1 MSFHSQWH
9 LPLSLPCPRAGEA
22 RLVQRAGRGI
32 KGTAIELRQ
41 FAKFLILILIL
52 LLIFKLQEITIMM
65 KSKIK
70 RRKVAKHLLN
80 SMAVPPDLPRRGRGT
95 GQTAPLPSLEGLGV
109 GSWS

>member
-41 FAKFLILILIL
+41 FAKFLILIL

-70 RRKVAKHLLN
+70 RRKVAKHSLN
-80 SMAVPPDLPRRGRGT
+80 SMAVGIKG
-95 GQTAPLPSLEGLGV
+95 EGGMQ
-109 GSWS
+109 S